1 LLNKSAPA
9 IVRELAGKELTHRA
23 LDELPAGK
31 TVEHLRSVL
40 VAIGTLPERDEQMSR
55 LERWTAWVIAECP
68 DPGQQ
73 QLLHRYAV
81 WHVTRRLRARL
92 GGSHATHNQVVAAQR
107 HIKAAVALLDW
118 LSARDLTLPTAR
130 QGGLWPVGW
139 PAHRPPTAPTRGTSS
154 AGPASTS

>member
-1 LLNKSAPA
+1 
-9 IVRELAGKELTHRA
+9 
-23 LDELPAGK
+23 
-31 TVEHLRSVL
+31 
-40 VAIGTLPERDEQMSR
+40 MSR

-107 HIKAAVALLDW
+107 HIKAAVAYMRCRIPALP
-118 LSARDLTLPTAR
+118 SARRAATASIAALR
-130 QGGLWPVGW
+130 AVARDQHTIGHLD
-139 PAHRPPTAPTRGTSS
+139 H
-154 AGPASTS
+154 

>member
-1 LLNKSAPA
+1 MIVCRGCWAQIRPELQALYPGPGGRGPALA

-31 TVEHLRSVL
+31 TVEHLRSAL
-40 VAIGTLPERDEQMSR
+40 AAIGTLPERDEHMSR
-55 LERWTAWVIAECP
+55 LERRTAWVIAECP

-92 GGSHATHNQVVAAQR
+92 GGSHATHNQVGQPSGISR
-107 HIKAAVALLDW
+107 P
-118 LSARDLTLPTAR
+118 LSRCWTSCP
-130 QGGLWPVGW
+130 
-139 PAHRPPTAPTRGTSS
+139 PAT
-154 AGPASTS
+154 

>member
-1 LLNKSAPA
+1 MC
-9 IVRELAGKELTHRA
+9 RLAGKELTHRA

-40 VAIGTLPERDEQMSR
+40 VAIGTLPERRAEEQ
-55 LERWTAWVIAECP
+55 LERWTAWVIAECL

-73 QLLHRYAV
+73 QLHRYAV

-107 HIKAAVALLDW
+107 HIKAAVAYM
-118 LSARDLTLPTAR
+118 RCR
-130 QGGLWPVGW
+130 
-139 PAHRPPTAPTRGTSS
+139 RG
-154 AGPASTS
+154 

>member
-1 LLNKSAPA
+1 M
-9 IVRELAGKELTHRA
+9 RELAGKELTHRA

-73 QLLHRYAV
+73 QLLHRYAG

-107 HIKAAVALLDW
+107 HIKAAVAYMRCCTPGRRR
-118 LSARDLTLPTAR
+118 S
-130 QGGLWPVGW
+130 
-139 PAHRPPTAPTRGTSS
+139 
-154 AGPASTS
+154 